1 MPLTSPEQ
9 TFGDMARFLGLVD
22 LVALGDSLVRKGRF
36 SPEHLSSYAQAW
48 SGQFKT
54 DVEAAARLV
63 RARVDSSPESALRV
77 LMVLAGLPEP
87 DIDIHIRDAEG
98 TLRFRIDL
106 GYEGARLAIEY
117 DGRWHEDPER
127 RARDET
133 RREGLADEDGWTFL
147 VVTGDE
153 LFNDTEALLHRIFAA
168 ARQAGVPVPDQLSD
182 AWRQHFRVIHTA
194 A

>member
-1 MPLTSPEQ
+1 MISHFTAARLWGGRVPDNEWTHVSFMRDVRFRVRGIKPHRYRRRLDVRRWHGVPITSPEQ

-48 SGQFKT
+48 SGQFKA

-87 DIDIHIRDAEG
+87 DIDIHIRDADG
-98 TLRFRIDL
+98 NAPLPHRPRI
-106 GYEGARLAIEY
+106 
-117 DGRWHEDPER
+117 
-127 RARDET
+127 
-133 RREGLADEDGWTFL
+133 
-147 VVTGDE
+147 
-153 LFNDTEALLHRIFAA
+153 
-168 ARQAGVPVPDQLSD
+168 
-182 AWRQHFRVIHTA
+182 
-194 A
+194 